1 MSYSQKF
8 RRDYQIEY
16 SRIIVSELVTGPKV
30 ELKVLVEKPT
40 FEHEVKYLLQ
50 NYENDS
56 NKYRICLDLI
66 NDHFQNICNSPDDY
80 KIAKAVLITTIA
92 KEETSPGKYF
102 LSDNQSMNNSVLEY
116 AQFLFNKLNEY

>member
-16 SRIIVSELVTGPKV
+16 SRILVSELVNGPKV
-30 ELKVLVEKPT
+30 ELKALVENPT
-40 FEHEVKYLLQ
+40 FDQEIKYLLQ

-66 NDHFQNICNSPDDY
+66 NDHFQSVCTCPDDY
-80 KIAKAVLITTIA
+80 KIAKAILITTIA
-92 KEETSPGKYF
+92 KEETSPEGF
-102 LSDNQSMNNSVLEY
+102 FSASQNANNSVLEH
-116 AQFLFNKLNEY
+116 AKFLFTKLNEY